1 MTTSDYARAVLR
13 YWWVLLLFV
22 LVGVGGGYLRNTL
35 ATNVYASHVTFYIST
50 PSDGISAAYSSDQYA
65 QSRANSYALLIASQ
79 RAAEAVIASSGLAM
93 TTGQVMGEIH
103 ASVPL
108 NTVLLTATVDDTSA
122 ARALSITTGLAKTF
136 GPLVDQLDN
145 SGKVPTVELSVV
157 SGPSGSSKPI
167 APRVTVNLV
176 LGFLAGLVLGLVCAV
191 ALFVR
196 RRARLARRAGTRT
209 MGQAPANAPHE
220 PSAPVA
226 VSTQKPSLVSR
237 WTTAPGHPRRAPRS
251 EGRARSR

>member
-22 LVGVGGGYLRNTL
+22 LVGIGGGYLRNTL

-50 PSDGISAAYSSDQYA
+50 PSDGTSAAYSSDQYA

-108 NTVLLTATVDDTSA
+108 NTVLLTATVDGHLRRPGPEHHHR
-122 ARALSITTGLAKTF
+122 ARQDLRPTGRPARQQRQGADSGAVGRVRAEWLLETRRPPGHGEPGARVPGRSGPRTGLR
-136 GPLVDQLDN
+136 GRPL
-145 SGKVPTVELSVV
+145 
-157 SGPSGSSKPI
+157 
-167 APRVTVNLV
+167 
-176 LGFLAGLVLGLVCAV
+176 
-191 ALFVR
+191 
-196 RRARLARRAGTRT
+196 RA
-209 MGQAPANAPHE
+209 
-220 PSAPVA
+220 
-226 VSTQKPSLVSR
+226 
-237 WTTAPGHPRRAPRS
+237 
-251 EGRARSR
+251 